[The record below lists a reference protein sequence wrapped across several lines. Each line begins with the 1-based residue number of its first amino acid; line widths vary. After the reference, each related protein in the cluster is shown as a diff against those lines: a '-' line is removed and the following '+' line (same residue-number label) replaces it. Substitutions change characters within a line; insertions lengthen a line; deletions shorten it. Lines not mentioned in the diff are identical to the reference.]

1 MEKDLLKGWKDIS
14 QVYIPPLETHG
25 FTENVLQRSIWDI
38 QQPLEEEQQEEVLQE
53 QENSSETEDA
63 TVLLTEEEEELQED
77 DVTRILPLTEPQEK
91 AYLIRKDTNERIDL
105 TADYFVVGKGKQ
117 ADYQIQGNDAIS
129 RKHIAIT
136 KTEDGYQLEDLGSS
150 NHTYINDR
158 QLEAPVP
165 LMKNQS
171 FKMANEEFT
180 FYIELV

>member
-1 MEKDLLKGWKDIS
+1 MEKDLLQGWKDIS

-38 QQPLEEEQQEEVLQE
+38 QQPL
-53 QENSSETEDA
+53 
-63 TVLLTEEEEELQED
+63 EEEELQED